1 MHFVLGLVLTIVV
14 KVILL
19 KLLAIAGIGLGGLN
33 PFMWRSKDKPDVNQ
47 GHRIDNPMEATAV
60 LVTAAAGLRRS
71 GDSERKEQVLSIF
84 IDEIGLNRT
93 EAARLL
99 DSSFNLLGTIN
110 NVEEEIDVIL
120 EPSLPGYTRAQAVS
134 AVKMIEQASALGNE
148 RSQSQREFVE
158 KVSARILQRFQ
169 RST

>member
-33 PFMWRSKDKPDVNQ
+33 PFMWRSKDKPDINPGYQ
-47 GHRIDNPMEATAV
+47 IDNPMEATAV
-60 LVTAAAGLRRS
+60 LVTATAGLRRS
-71 GDSERKEQVLSIF
+71 GDSKRKEQVLSIF
-84 IDEIGLNRT
+84 IDEIGLNKT

-99 DSSFNLLGTIN
+99 DSSFTLLGTIN

-120 EPSLPGYTRAQAVS
+120 EPSLPGYTRAQAES
-134 AVKMIEQASALGNE
+134 AVRMIEQASALASEN
-148 RSQSQREFVE
+148 SQSQRAFVDN
-158 KVSARILQRFQ
+158 VSAKILQRFH